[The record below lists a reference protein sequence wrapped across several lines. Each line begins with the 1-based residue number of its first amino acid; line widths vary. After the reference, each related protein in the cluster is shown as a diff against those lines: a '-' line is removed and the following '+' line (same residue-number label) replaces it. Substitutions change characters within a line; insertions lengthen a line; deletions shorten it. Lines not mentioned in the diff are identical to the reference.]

1 MNDRA
6 VSLLEQYEIEVE
18 STRKGRDAI
27 LLCTNLGLL
36 TFKEYGGNP
45 EHLCIQERLLRTVA
59 EKGLVETESLL
70 PTKEGELFVKDG
82 DGINYVLK
90 TYREGRECN
99 VRDPEECAMAVRLLA
114 KLHLSTQEGLSATEP
129 QDDSEPFRIS
139 KEYEKRNR
147 ELRRIRK
154 FLLGRSQKTWF
165 EISLL
170 GCFDRFYEQA
180 LEAQKGWESYLGAAR
195 PDEGKAYCHGDYQYH
210 NVLCD
215 QKGWYLINFERCVKD
230 DPVRDLHLLMR
241 KLLEKGNW
249 SIPLGERLLKEYER
263 IRPLS
268 AISLIDLHYRL
279 KYPEKFWK
287 IANFY
292 YNSGKAWIPE
302 KNMEKLEKL
311 MAREK
316 EKKEFLEEV
325 FKI

>member
-27 LLCTNLGLL
+27 LLNTDRGLL
-36 TFKEYGGNP
+36 VFKEYGGNP
-45 EHLCIQERLLRTVA
+45 ERLRIQERLLRA
-59 EKGLVETESLL
+59 IAGRGLVETETLI
-70 PTKEGELFVKDG
+70 PTKEGELSVRDG
-82 DGINYVLK
+82 DGVNYVLK
-90 TYREGRECN
+90 TCREGRECN
-99 VRDPEECAMAVRLLA
+99 VRDPEECAMAARLLA
-114 KLHLSTQEGLSATEP
+114 KIHLSTQGEP
-129 QDDSEPFRIS
+129 SQDDGEAFLIS

-180 LEAQKGWESYLGAAR
+180 MEAQEGWEAYCGKAR
-195 PDEGKAYCHGDYQYH
+195 AEGEKAYCHGDYQYH

-215 QKGWYLINFERCVKD
+215 QKGWFVINFERCVKD

-241 KLLEKGNW
+241 KLLEKGNL
-249 SIPLGERLLKEYER
+249 SIPLGERLLSEYER
-263 IRPLS
+263 IRPLP
-268 AISLIDLHYRL
+268 AISFIDLYYRL

-292 YNSGKAWIPE
+292 YNTGKAWIPE
-302 KNMEKLEKL
+302 KNMEKLGKL